1 MSLLGLSL
9 VPVVALGLGHA
20 ELEYGPVL
28 PSGGFTSAYQPE
40 EAAEVDGD
48 DLEES
53 EPDEDLTE
61 ESTEEAAEPAAAPAP
76 VAPAEDVA
84 AEGETSKKFN
94 EWGLMLSAGP
104 SFMVGPNWSATGAIA
119 RLGIM
124 KHWWRNHFM
133 IASGP
138 SVSYWFA
145 QDKVAQDKI
154 HLATFNGELMMGGGT
169 AEKFAVYGHLVLG
182 LGYLQAHDGAT
193 NTTIKF
199 VGGKS
204 GAGVGAKYYII
215 PKLSV
220 GALADFNFLGGL
232 AVDAMVTLSF
242 NFGRKD
248 KT

>member
-1 MSLLGLSL
+1 MLGLSL
-9 VPVVALGLGHA
+9 VPVVALGLGQSA
-20 ELEYGPVL
+20 VEYGPVL
-28 PSGGFTSAYQPE
+28 PSGEFTSAYQPE
-40 EAAEVDGD
+40 EASDFDEG

-53 EPDEDLTE
+53 EA
-61 ESTEEAAEPAAAPAP
+61 ESDAEPESEEMTEPPAAPAD
-76 VAPAEDVA
+76 DVA
-84 AEGETSKKFN
+84 AEGAPKKFN

-104 SFMVGPNWSATGAIA
+104 SFMVGPNWSATGAIM
-119 RLGIM
+119 RLGLM

-145 QDKVAQDKI
+145 QDKVAQDRI
-154 HLATFNGELMMGGGT
+154 HLATFNGELMMGGGV

-242 NFGRKD
+242 NFGRTA

>member
-9 VPVVALGLGHA
+9 VPVIALGLGHSA
-20 ELEYGPVL
+20 LEHGPVL
-28 PSGGFTSAYQPE
+28 PPGALISANQPE
-40 EAAEVDGD
+40 EAAELDEDGLD
-48 DLEES
+48 ES
-53 EPDEDLTE
+53 EPNE
-61 ESTEEAAEPAAAPAP
+61 ESTVAAAEPAAAPAP
-76 VAPAEDVA
+76 VAPAPVDVA
-84 AEGETSKKFN
+84 AEGETPKKFN
-94 EWGLMLSAGP
+94 EWGLMLSPGP
-104 SFMVGPNWSATGAIA
+104 SFMVGPNWSATGAIV
-119 RLGIM
+119 RLGVM

-154 HLATFNGELMMGGGT
+154 HLATFNGELMMGGGV

-193 NTTIKF
+193 DLTIKF

-204 GAGVGAKYYII
+204 ATGIGAKYYIL

-232 AVDAMVTLSF
+232 AVDAMVTLTF
-242 NFGRKD
+242 NFGRKA
-248 KT
+248 KP

>member
-9 VPVVALGLGHA
+9 VPVVALGLGQSGV
-20 ELEYGPVL
+20 EYGPVL
-28 PSGGFTSAYQPE
+28 PSGEFASAVQPE
-40 EAAEVDGD
+40 DVAEVDED

-53 EPDEDLTE
+53 ES
-61 ESTEEAAEPAAAPAP
+61 ESESESEAEVVAEPAAAPA
-76 VAPAEDVA
+76 APADDVA
-84 AEGETSKKFN
+84 AEGTPKKFN

-104 SFMVGPNWSATGAIA
+104 SFMVGPNWSATGAIM
-119 RLGIM
+119 RLGLM

-154 HLATFNGELMMGGGT
+154 HLATFNGELMMGGGV

-242 NFGRKD
+242 NFGRTA